1 MVLFYVSYW
10 LLAKLEAKK
19 WTDFIRSKVEMALS
33 TGHVMALAGVSFLAV
48 YREGLE
54 TVLFYQALLL
64 SSSSAQGSVLLG
76 FTIGLALLFL
86 VIVAIFR
93 MGLKI
98 PLRYFFGF
106 TSGLLYILAMI
117 FAGEGIYR
125 LQQVEL
131 LHGTPLN
138 LPFFPIV
145 GIYPN
150 LEGLLVQGSMLIL
163 FVASLLWFF
172 VLVPRRV
179 PTS

>member
-1 MVLFYVSYW
+1 M
-10 LLAKLEAKK
+10 
-19 WTDFIRSKVEMALS
+19 DIN
-33 TGHVMALAGVSFLAV
+33 H
-48 YREGLE
+48 REGLE

-64 SSSSAQGSVLLG
+64 SSASSSGSVLLG
-76 FTIGLALLFL
+76 FIIGLALLFV

-93 MGLKI
+93 LGLRI

-106 TSGLLYILAMI
+106 TSGLLYVLATI
-117 FAGEGIYR
+117 FTGEGIYR

-138 LPFFPIV
+138 LPSFPIL

-163 FVASLLWFF
+163 FIASGLWFF
-172 VLVPRRV
+172 VLVPKRV